1 MTNKKWPHR
10 AGLKEMSPEAKH
22 SVPMQGG
29 PRAGR
34 LRASVYE
41 DKQQYFSEELLKNY
55 KNKLQFLKAA
65 FQQDVLNVIKN
76 VR

>member
-1 MTNKKWPHR
+1 
-10 AGLKEMSPEAKH
+10 
-22 SVPMQGG
+22 MQGG
-29 PRAGR
+29 PRAGW

-76 VR
+76 VP

>member
-1 MTNKKWPHR
+1 
-10 AGLKEMSPEAKH
+10 
-22 SVPMQGG
+22 MQGG

-55 KNKLQFLKAA
+55 KNKLQFLKAV

>member
-1 MTNKKWPHR
+1 
-10 AGLKEMSPEAKH
+10 MSPEAKH

-29 PRAGR
+29 PRAGW